1 MEINDYKII
10 EFDSVEHIIKY
21 LKKAYKKEEER
32 QKKEQET
39 IIQQEKEKKINEKLN
54 KFSKDISSPTKAY
67 IEGKSEKKVIPLI
80 KKNPIKH
87 IREDEYSMPKPMKIS
102 IINLKVPEKK
112 KLSPLQ
118 PKNLHPIKPKDSLL
132 KNRIFSLPK
141 PRKTILQKLQK
152 LNDEEH

>member
-1 MEINDYKII
+1 
-10 EFDSVEHIIKY
+10 
-21 LKKAYKKEEER
+21 
-32 QKKEQET
+32 
-39 IIQQEKEKKINEKLN
+39 
-54 KFSKDISSPTKAY
+54 
-67 IEGKSEKKVIPLI
+67 
-80 KKNPIKH
+80 
-87 IREDEYSMPKPMKIS
+87 MKIS
-102 IINLKVPEKK
+102 IINLKVQEKK